1 MPLYEYRCKQ
11 CGQLKEVWHGFKET
25 HAEPCPHCAGEMTRV
40 FNPAGIVFKGSGFY
54 VNDSRKSTGGSSAA
68 KSESG
73 DTGKSGDAK
82 SGDSKSGDAKS
93 SDAKSSDTKS
103 SDAKLSES
111 KSGDAPKPSGESS
124 GGSEKKSSG
133 TGDAAA

>member
-25 HAEPCPHCAGEMTRV
+25 HAEPCPHCGGEMTRV

-54 VNDSRKSTGGSSAA
+54 VNDSRKSSGASSEA
-68 KSESG
+68 KNES
-73 DTGKSGDAK
+73 SSSDAK
-82 SGDSKSGDAKS
+82 LSDAKS
-93 SDAKSSDTKS
+93 SDAKSSDPKS
-103 SDAKLSES
+103 SDAKSSDAKPSES